1 MPSPTLSLSD
11 AFSLFTWNIVFSYI
25 MWALIIIIIL
35 TIISEST
42 GTTNI
47 LHQIQPWNDEGFK
60 GSIKYSKY
68 KR

>member
-1 MPSPTLSLSD
+1 MPTPTLSSSD

>member
-1 MPSPTLSLSD
+1 MPTPTLSSSD
-11 AFSLFTWNIVFSYI
+11 AFSLLGWNIVFSYI